1 LFQLFTLMKINS
13 LILLITLCCT
23 GCTNTSK
30 KQSIQNET
38 ADKTT
43 EIHYAKGFTIHH
55 FKDYTQLIVRNPW
68 DTTRILD
75 TYILVDRNKQLPV
88 KLPEGIIVRTPVER
102 VAFAS
107 SVHAG
112 MWNQL
117 NKAQLTVGVCEP
129 EYFSIPVIV
138 EGLKNGKIADLG
150 MATSIN
156 IEKLIAASPE
166 ILVVSPFENTKR
178 TEFEKVK
185 IVIVKDASYMEESP
199 LGRAEWIKFEAAFTN
214 QNVLAEM
221 IFSKIEKNYIDL
233 CQKVGTTHDRP
244 TVFTEKKFGD
254 IWYIAGGNSYL
265 GRFMQDAGA
274 NYLWKE
280 LNQSG
285 SVPLSFEKVY
295 AKAVNADYWLLKYND
310 KQCDLNYETLK
321 NEYILY
327 ANFNA
332 FKQKHVFAINTA
344 KTSYY
349 ETGPMEPDRVLADLI
364 HIFHPGLLPGYK
376 PKYYFNLEKDK

>member
-1 LFQLFTLMKINS
+1 MKIKN
-13 LILLITLCCT
+13 LILFIALCCL

-30 KQSIQNET
+30 KQNIQDKI

-43 EIHYAKGFTIHH
+43 EIRYAKGFCIHH
-55 FKDYTQLIVRNPW
+55 FKEYTRLTVRNPW
-68 DTTRILD
+68 DTTKTLD
-75 TYILVDRNKQLPV
+75 TYLLVDRNKKLPV
-88 KLPEGIIVRTPVER
+88 KLPEGTIIRTPIER
-102 VAFAS
+102 VAFCS

-166 ILVVSPFENTKR
+166 ILVVSPFENTKH

-214 QNVLAEM
+214 EDKLAEK
-221 IFSKIEKNYIDL
+221 IFSKIEKNYIEL
-233 CQKVGTTHDRP
+233 CQKVATTHDRP

-285 SVPLSFEKVY
+285 SAPLSFEKVY
-295 AKAVNADYWLLKYND
+295 AKAIKADYWLLKYND
-310 KQCDLNYETLK
+310 KQSNMNYETLK
-321 NEYILY
+321 NEYNLY

-344 KTSYY
+344 KTPFY
-349 ETGPMEPDRVLADLI
+349 ETGPLEPDRVLADLV
-364 HIFHPGLLPGYK
+364 HIFHPELLPGYK

>member
-1 LFQLFTLMKINS
+1 MKINF
-13 LILLITLCCT
+13 LILFTMLCCM
-23 GCTNTSK
+23 GCTNSSR
-30 KQSIQNET
+30 KQNIP
-38 ADKTT
+38 DKTT
-43 EIHYAKGFTIHH
+43 CKATEISYAKGFRIHR
-55 FKDYTQLIVRNPW
+55 FKEYTQLTVRNPW

-75 TYILVDRNKQLPV
+75 TYILVDRNKKIPA
-88 KLPEGIIVRTPVER
+88 KLPAGTVVRIPVER

-129 EYFSIPVIV
+129 EYFSIPIIT
-138 EGLKNGKIADLG
+138 EGLKSGKIADLG

-156 IEKLIAASPE
+156 TEKLIAASPE
-166 ILVVSPFENTKR
+166 ILIVSPFEDSKH
-178 TEFEKVK
+178 TEFEKVE
-185 IVIVKDASYMEESP
+185 IAVVKDASYMEELP

-214 QNVLAEM
+214 ESELADK
-221 IFSKIEKNYIDL
+221 IFSKIEKNYIAL
-233 CQKVGTTHDRP
+233 CRKVATTQERP
-244 TVFTEKKFGD
+244 TVFTEKKYGD
-254 IWYIAGGNSYL
+254 SWYIAGGNSYL
-265 GRFMQDAGA
+265 GRFMRDAGA
-274 NYLWKE
+274 SYLWKE

-285 SVPLSFEKVY
+285 SAPFTFEKVY
-295 AKAVNADYWLLKYND
+295 AKAINADYWLLKYND
-310 KQCDLNYETLK
+310 KQGDMNYESLK
-321 NEYILY
+321 NEYNLY

-344 KTSYY
+344 KTPFY
-349 ETGPMEPDRVLADLI
+349 ETGPLEPDRVLADLV